1 MPGKRVK
8 AMQPTLLLTG
18 KSSGMNA
25 SETHIYLSI
34 STYRETVRT
43 SCVLNI
49 FPSAEIFQTIS

>member
-18 KSSGMNA
+18 KPSRMNA

-34 STYRETVRT
+34 STYRET